1 MMEPDPEFIMVMEE
15 IIRKNNIRSVFESG
29 TYLGTGSTETLA
41 KLFVENN
48 KKPEKFITVETNLDY
63 FIKAK
68 KNLAKYNFIKPVFG
82 LSVDYLE
89 AVKFLVNDRIFENL
103 DKYEEIYIDH
113 LSNPQHYYLKEI
125 MIGVV
130 QEGLEKSTQKK
141 NISFFSSGKKETIEF
156 KNNVL
161 SDFCCDLYHESSLI
175 VLDSAAGI
183 GFYEFNQV
191 NQLMYNREYYLVL
204 DDIEHLKHFRSREY
218 IETHSEEYNIISQS
232 KEAGWLI
239 AKSHRKKNVN

>member
-1 MMEPDPEFIMVMEE
+1 MEPDPQFIEVMEE
-15 IIRKNNIRSVFESG
+15 VIRNNKIRAVFESG

-41 KLFVENN
+41 KLFVDNN
-48 KKPEKFITVETNLDY
+48 RKPEKFITVETNVSY
-63 FIKAK
+63 FKKAK

-89 AVKFLVNDRIFENL
+89 AVKFLVNDQVFKEL

-113 LSNPQHYYLKEI
+113 LVNPQHFYLQEI
-125 MIGVV
+125 MIGAV
-130 QEGLEKSTQKK
+130 QVGLEKKSLKKK
-141 NISFFSSGKKETIEF
+141 NNRFFGSGKEEIIEF

-161 SDFCCDLYHESSLI
+161 SDFCCDVNHELSLV

-183 GFYEFNQV
+183 GFYEFSQV
-191 NQLMYNREYYLVL
+191 NQLMHNMEYYLVL

-218 IETHSEEYNIISQS
+218 IETHPEEYRMISLN

-239 AKSHRKKNVN
+239 AKSQPKKNVN

>member
-48 KKPEKFITVETNLDY
+48 KLPEKFITVETNLDY

-89 AVKFLVNDRIFENL
+89 AIKFLVNDRVFENL
-103 DKYEEIYIDH
+103 EKYEEIYIDH
-113 LSNPQHYYLKEI
+113 LYNPQHYYLKEI

-130 QEGLEKSTQKK
+130 QEELEKSTKKK

-161 SDFCCDLYHESSLI
+161 SDFCCDLYHGSSLI

-183 GFYEFNQV
+183 GFYEFTQV